1 VGTYAISEINGLS
14 LIHEAFGRED
24 SPLEQVAF
32 HFSRK
37 WLRRGLSSEELGHVS
52 PESCC
57 TILLDLVQSE
67 RLPVAGVDDSDVERF
82 HPLEPHL
89 QCLSVVDKRGD
100 QWAGPVLEEVSA
112 EERLLIGQNCGG

>member
-57 TILLDLVQSE
+57 TILLDLVHGE
-67 RLPVAGVDDSDVERF
+67 RLSVAGVDSSDVELL
-82 HPLEPHL
+82 HPLEAGF
-89 QCLSVVDKRGD
+89 QRFGVV
-100 QWAGPVLEEVSA
+100 
-112 EERLLIGQNCGG
+112 N